1 MYCRSE
7 TSKVDDQP
15 GTFTSSDP
23 PVIDDWGQSSPS
35 LVANVTNQSE
45 PDINTKLE
53 PWVLQTW
60 IQPDI
65 SEKVAVNEE
74 PFNIHPNR
82 FRADYRSMESNGQI
96 RDVQLSPSSSSPPVM
111 KNPTWISDDTRGKVP
126 NCSQFFLSTP
136 HAAVVIHIC
145 NGPALSGSYGCILT
159 RKEDVEH
166 VEGFIPT
173 KAR

>member
-35 LVANVTNQSE
+35 LVANVNNQPE

-65 SEKVAVNEE
+65 SEKVAINEE

-82 FRADYRSMESNGQI
+82 FRADYRSMESNGKI
-96 RDVQLSPSSSSPPVM
+96 RDVQLSPSSSSPPFM

-159 RKEDVEH
+159 RSSK
-166 VEGFIPT
+166 
-173 KAR
+173 RRC